1 MSYAAESRVMAISP
15 PHDSASVEHFAVN
28 KTILMGINHPCTIYA
43 VGVKM
48 IVTTDTS
55 AATCIVTR
63 RVLPASDTGAVA
75 VATIYIPIAAA
86 VGKIIYAL
94 ITTPQSA
101 NAGDELKYVFSNHGG
116 SGMWSPWVDAIP
128 RSETKANN
136 TDFQL
141 SVAV

>member
-1 MSYAAESRVMAISP
+1 MSTYADESRILAIDH
-15 PHDSASVEHFAVN
+15 PHDADSVEHLAVN
-28 KTILMGINHPCTIYA
+28 KTALMGINHPCTIYA

-48 IVTTDTS
+48 IVTTDAS

-63 RVLPASDTGAVA
+63 RVTPASDTNAVA

-94 ITTPQSA
+94 ITPQNA

-116 SGMWSPWVDAIP
+116 SGMWRAWVDAVP

>member
-1 MSYAAESRVMAISP
+1 MSYSAESRIMAISH

-28 KTILMGINHPCTIYA
+28 KTVLMGVNHPCTIYG

-48 IVTTDTS
+48 IVTTDAS

-63 RVLPASDTGAVA
+63 RVTPASDGSAVA

-94 ITTPQSA
+94 ITPQNA
-101 NAGDELKYVFSNHGG
+101 NAGDELKFVFSNHGG
-116 SGMWSPWVDAIP
+116 SGMWSPWIDAIP